1 MVIIDPATRPS
12 ERLEFQDPQPRH
24 PQSGR
29 ACLRRARLRRAR
41 TPRALPGLGTR
52 WLAWWYAAFAVYAS
66 GVALF
71 SGPGLDHWW
80 GTWAAGGYAVAAIVA
95 ACWPGRQGHGAA
107 LTAAMT
113 GALATPLAWLAT
125 REPATPDVTV
135 VVRSASL
142 LVRHG
147 SPYLPSAQ
155 LLHGGWLSYD
165 PYLPVMA
172 IFGLPHAL
180 GLPGLAGDPR
190 PWLAAATFAV
200 LAASFRL
207 VRPAPRASALGLAAF
222 ATSSPVLAF
231 PLAMGITD
239 PPVIALT
246 CLALALLTRP
256 ALAKAAPVVGVACA
270 MKYTAWPAVVVF
282 AAMLAARNGLRV
294 ALRFCAISLGTA
306 FALVIAMAPA
316 ILKDPRDLL
325 QNTVAYPLGLT
336 SARSPAQSPLPGHL
350 LATLGSAGHA
360 AAIVS
365 LLAAGVAI
373 AVSLVIRPP
382 LSPGQAATRLALGL
396 ALMFALSPAT
406 RFGYFAYPLALWEWI
421 TVSEWRPARSAG
433 DLRLSDPLDGGERLG
448 NARARVL
455 GTIGQLLLRGGAVP
469 LAEPLDAGRE
479 HFPRLRHLRA
489 VTGLGERVAP
499 AHEVSADHEGE
510 FLAGVGRDDL

>member
-1 MVIIDPATRPS
+1 MVIIDPATSPS
-12 ERLEFQDPQPRH
+12 ERLEPRR
-24 PQSGR
+24 PQSRRPQSWR
-29 ACLRRARLRRAR
+29 AQSWRARLQRAR
-41 TPRALPGLGTR
+41 FPRALSGFGTR
-52 WLAWWYAAFAVYAS
+52 RLAWWYAAFAVYAS

-80 GTWAAGGYAVAAIVA
+80 GTWAAGGYAAAAIVA
-95 ACWPGRQGHGAA
+95 ARWPGRQGRWA

-113 GALATPLAWLAT
+113 GALAAPLAWLAT
-125 REPATPDVTV
+125 REPSTPDVTV
-135 VVRSASL
+135 VARSASL

-147 SPYLPSAQ
+147 SPYLSSAQ

-172 IFGLPHAL
+172 VFGLPHAL

-200 LAASFRL
+200 LAAAFRL
-207 VRPAPRASALGLAAF
+207 ARPAPRASALGLAAF

-256 ALAKAAPVVGVACA
+256 ALARAALVVGVACA

-282 AAMLAARNGLRV
+282 AAMLAVRNGLHA
-294 ALRFCAISLGTA
+294 ALRFCAISLGAA

-316 ILKDPRDLL
+316 ILKDSRDLL

-350 LATLGSAGHA
+350 LATLGPAGRA
-360 AAIVS
+360 AAIV
-365 LLAAGVAI
+365 LLLTAGLAI

-382 LSPGQAATRLALGL
+382 AGPAQAAARLALGL

-406 RFGYFAYPLALWEWI
+406 RFGYFAYPLTLCGWI
-421 TVSEWRPARSAG
+421 AISANRGRDSVMPWQSKPEPSAGPARTSPSSATERWNCAGNPG
-433 DLRLSDPLDGGERLG
+433 DRRSMTRT
-448 NARARVL
+448 RA
-455 GTIGQLLLRGGAVP
+455 AC
-469 LAEPLDAGRE
+469 
-479 HFPRLRHLRA
+479 
-489 VTGLGERVAP
+489 
-499 AHEVSADHEGE
+499 
-510 FLAGVGRDDL
+510 

>member
-12 ERLEFQDPQPRH
+12 GHPESWQ
-24 PQSGR
+24 PQSWR
-29 ACLRRARLRRAR
+29 VI
-41 TPRALPGLGTR
+41 PGFGTR
-52 WLAWWYAAFAVYAS
+52 QLAWWYAAFAVYAS

-80 GTWAAGGYAVAAIVA
+80 GTWAASGYAVAAIVA
-95 ACWPGRQGHGAA
+95 ACWPGRRGRQAP
-107 LTAAMT
+107 LTAAVT
-113 GALATPLAWLAT
+113 GALAAPLAWLAT
-125 REPATPDVTV
+125 REPSTPDVTV

-172 IFGLPHAL
+172 VFGLPHAL

-200 LAASFRL
+200 LAITFRL
-207 VRPAPRASALGLAAF
+207 AGPGSAPSKAASGPPSRGSALGLAAF

-256 ALAKAAPVVGVACA
+256 ALARAALVVGAACA
-270 MKYTAWPAVVVF
+270 MKYTAWPTVVVF
-282 AAMLAARNGLRV
+282 AAMLGARDGVRTV
-294 ALRFCAISLGTA
+294 LRFCAISLGTA
-306 FALVIAMAPA
+306 FALAVAMAPA

-336 SARSPAQSPLPGHL
+336 FARSPAQSPLPGHL
-350 LATLGSAGHA
+350 LATLGPAGHA
-360 AAIVS
+360 AAII
-365 LLAAGVAI
+365 LLAAAGVAI
-373 AVSLVIRPP
+373 AASLVIRPP
-382 LSPGQAATRLALGL
+382 AVPAQAAARLALGL

-406 RFGYFAYPLALWEWI
+406 RFGYFAYPLALWGWG
-421 TVSEWRPARSAG
+421 TVSGCRRARSAG
-433 DLRLSDPLDGGERLG
+433 GRRLGGPLDGGKRLG
-448 NARARVL
+448 NARARIL
-455 GTIGQLLLRGGAVP
+455 GATGQLLLRGGAVP
-469 LAEPLDAGRE
+469 LAEPLDASRE
-479 HFPRLRHLRA
+479 HLPRLRHLCA
-489 VTGLGERVAP
+489 VTGWGERVTP
-499 AHEVSADHEGE
+499 AHEVSADHKGE
-510 FLAGVGRDDL
+510 FLAGLGRDDL